1 MESRFRKLLS
11 PRKHKARR
19 SDSTAELDLHSI
31 PYTTTPAQ
39 GWTTEPGDLHA
50 RRSSTAKKHDNSA
63 PTERLRSLSYDEAP
77 PGTPPD
83 FGIRPH
89 RGNGPVKL
97 QTSRRL
103 SSGEFLVTEQD
114 YDQTLE
120 EIREGE
126 FVMGGKDRRTSTR
139 VKSPTDPARLRVM
152 TSAPSSPRNKTA
164 SLQSSWA
171 PTSALSDTTLVAST
185 VSVTGSFPGLGRSL
199 SSQASQQPYKSHSSK
214 TTNGLG
220 ISGSTQQL
228 FPRHMA
234 STTSLVSTNES
245 NNPTIQALCKA
256 EYSRLV
262 NIYGQTT
269 VDKTMLDAK
278 QDELMPART
287 SSSTRNPAPPAKF
300 SPFPSPYQSQSQP
313 QSTTLA
319 TGTSVNASSSSVDL
333 PLQVH
338 SSDGTSFPRYARI
351 SSTDAEPSRTATL
364 GVVEEPALTRDDIRK
379 IVSDM
384 RANYLHAIEA
394 HTPPFQL
401 PPDLPA
407 KKTRSVKKTPSL
419 VSNASVDGSLR
430 AASQRSSG
438 RTTSWQSATSHI
450 SANRSS
456 LSSFPMKSQR
466 PTSSKSRRASG
477 QPVAGIATLPAI
489 QASPGRSSEPKKAEK
504 QDDVGLKRAD
514 STTLGIMA
522 RKLTIVDDR
531 NSTGSSQA
539 TYKSSPTFYTSSG
552 SESEASLPEP
562 VSPISSPKL
571 SPTKA
576 PSSVQQTPEK
586 QKISLLSTGS
596 SIPKSSWQVN
606 VDKILAKDEVEM
618 ALDIDDFET
627 LCDGLFNSVASENHS
642 QLPMF
647 ENFSSSLTAKSAK
660 PPQRAPPPVPL
671 TLGRL
676 PELRESRFASDKI
689 FDLVLKDLPKAI

>member
-11 PRKHKARR
+11 PRRHRARR
-19 SDSTAELDLHSI
+19 SVTNAELDLHSI

-39 GWTTEPGDLHA
+39 GWTSEPGSIQTK
-50 RRSSTAKKHDNSA
+50 RSSTAKKHDNSA
-63 PTERLRSLSYDEAP
+63 STERLRSLSYDETT

-83 FGIRPH
+83 FGVRPH

-103 SSGEFLVTEQD
+103 SSGELLVTEQD

-126 FVMGGKDRRTSTR
+126 FVMGGKDRRTSTQ

-152 TSAPSSPRNKTA
+152 TSAPSSPRNTTGFFQNA
-164 SLQSSWA
+164 WA
-171 PTSALSDTTLVAST
+171 PTSALSDATLVTTPASAA
-185 VSVTGSFPGLGRSL
+185 GSLPSISRSL

-214 TTNGLG
+214 SATGLG
-220 ISGSTQQL
+220 ISSPTQQL

-234 STTSLVSTNES
+234 STTSLASTNDS

-262 NIYGQTT
+262 SIYGQTT
-269 VDKTMLDAK
+269 VDKTMSDAK
-278 QDELMPART
+278 HDEPIPPRT
-287 SSSTRNPAPPAKF
+287 SSSTRNPTPPAKF
-300 SPFPSPYQSQSQP
+300 SPFPFPYQTHSPPQP
-313 QSTTLA
+313 VRPATGSAVNTSTT
-319 TGTSVNASSSSVDL
+319 NFDSSVR
-333 PLQVH
+333 VH
-338 SSDGTSFPRYARI
+338 SSDGASFPRYPRI
-351 SSTDAEPSRTATL
+351 SSIGVQPSRVTTTS
-364 GVVEEPALTRDDIRK
+364 VVEEPVVTRDDIRK
-379 IVSDM
+379 IVDDM

-394 HTPPFQL
+394 HTPPFQPL
-401 PPDLPA
+401 PDLHVR
-407 KKTRSVKKTPSL
+407 KTRSMKQTPSL
-419 VSNASVDGSLR
+419 ISHASVDGSLR

-438 RTTSWQSATSHI
+438 RTTSWQSAMSHM
-450 SANRSS
+450 STTRTS
-456 LSSFPMKSQR
+456 LSSPPMKSQR

-489 QASPGRSSEPKKAEK
+489 QASPERVSKSKKNEK
-504 QDDVGLKRAD
+504 KDDIGLKRAD
-514 STTLGIMA
+514 STTLGVMA

-539 TYKSSPTFYTSSG
+539 TCKSSPTFYTSSG

-586 QKISLLSTGS
+586 QKISLLSQGS
-596 SIPKSSWQVN
+596 PFTKSSWQAD
-606 VDKILAKDEVEM
+606 VDKILAEDEVEM

-627 LCDGLFNSVASENHS
+627 LCDGLFNSVASENTS

-647 ENFSSSLTAKSAK
+647 ENFSTSLTAKAPK
-660 PPQRAPPPVPL
+660 PPKMSPPPIPM

-676 PELRESRFASDKI
+676 PELRKSRFAGDKI
-689 FDLVLKDLPKAI
+689 FDVALNDLPKVI